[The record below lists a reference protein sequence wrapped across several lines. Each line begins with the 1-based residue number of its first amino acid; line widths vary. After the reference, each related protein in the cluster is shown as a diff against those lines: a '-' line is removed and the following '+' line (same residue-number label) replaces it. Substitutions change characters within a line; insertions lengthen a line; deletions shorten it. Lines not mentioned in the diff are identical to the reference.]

1 MMTSKSKD
9 KGKTKIIL
17 LGTGTPNAEPNR
29 SGAAIAIVV
38 NEVPYLIDF
47 GPGIIRRANAAKISV
62 EELRT
67 VFLTHLHS
75 DHTAGYPDLILT
87 PWVLGRD
94 KPLSVLGPPGIEM
107 MTENILEAYQEDINE
122 RINGLE
128 PINQIGYKVEVKE
141 IEQGII
147 YHDDN
152 IKVEAFDVKHGSW
165 KAVGYKF
172 HTPDRTIAI
181 SGDTAPFENMIEVY
195 KNCDV
200 LIHEV
205 YSVEGL
211 KSRPKEWQEYHES
224 VHTSSFELAEIASIV
239 KPKLLILYH
248 QLLWGVKEKD
258 LLTEIK
264 GSYNGKVVSG
274 KDLEIY

>member
-1 MMTSKSKD
+1 MITKSKD
-9 KGKTKIIL
+9 KSKTKIIL
-17 LGTGTPNAEPNR
+17 LGTGTPNTEPSR

-38 NEVPYLIDF
+38 NDVPYLIDF
-47 GPGIIRRANAAKISV
+47 GPGVIRRATAAGISV
-62 EELRT
+62 KELEIA
-67 VFLTHLHS
+67 FLTHLHS

-94 KPLSVLGPPGIEM
+94 KPLSVFGPPGIEM

-122 RINGLE
+122 RISGLE
-128 PINQIGYKVEVKE
+128 PINQVGYKVEVKE
-141 IEQGII
+141 IEPGIF
-147 YHDDN
+147 YQDDN
-152 IKVEAFDVKHGSW
+152 IKVEAFNVKHGSW

-172 HTPDRTIAI
+172 YTPDRTIVI
-181 SGDTAPFENMIEVY
+181 SGDTAPFEDMINAY

-211 KSRPKEWQEYHES
+211 KKRPKEWQKYHVN
-224 VHTSSFELAEIASIV
+224 VHTSSHELAEIASIV

-248 QLLWGVKEKD
+248 QLLWGVKEKE

-264 GSYNGKVVSG
+264 KGYNGKVVSG
-274 KDLEIY
+274 KDLENY

>member
-1 MMTSKSKD
+1 MKTKSKD
-9 KGKTKIIL
+9 KSRTKIIL
-17 LGTGTPNAEPNR
+17 LGTGTPNAEPSR

-38 NEVPYLIDF
+38 NDVPYLFDF
-47 GPGIIRRANAAKISV
+47 GPGVIRRANAASISIKDL
-62 EELRT
+62 EIT
-67 VFLTHLHS
+67 FLTHLHS
-75 DHTAGYPDLILT
+75 DHTAGYPDLIFT

-94 KPLSVLGPPGIEM
+94 KPLKVFGPPGIEL
-107 MTENILEAYQEDINE
+107 MTTNILEAYQEDINE

-128 PINQIGYKVEVKE
+128 PINQVGYKVEVEE
-141 IEQGII
+141 IETGMI
-147 YHDDN
+147 YQDDN
-152 IKVEAFDVKHGSW
+152 IEVEAFNVKHGSW
-165 KAVGYKF
+165 KAVGYKI
-172 HTPDRTIAI
+172 HSPDRTIAI
-181 SGDTAPFENMIEVY
+181 SGDTAPFEEMIEVY

-211 KSRPKEWQEYHES
+211 KTRSKDWQKYHVN
-224 VHTSSFELAEIASIV
+224 VHTSSHELAEIASIV

-248 QLLWGVKEKD
+248 QLLWGVKEKE

-264 GSYNGKVVSG
+264 EGYNGKVVSG